1 MQEVQEMWVWS
12 LCQGDP
18 LEKEIATCSSIL
30 SWKISWTQEPGPW
43 GCKELVMTEHTH
55 THTNAYAYM
64 CTFFYMYVCTK
75 SLQLCPT
82 FVTLV
87 CRAPLSMGLSQQE
100 YWSGL
105 TCSAAA
111 TLLQSCPTLC
121 GPMAAAHQAPLST
134 GFSSKNTGV
143 GCDFLLLAMS
153 YSRAF
158 SQPRDRTHDSNISF
172 TGRWILYH

>member
-1 MQEVQEMWVWS
+1 
-12 LCQGDP
+12 
-18 LEKEIATCSSIL
+18 
-30 SWKISWTQEPGPW
+30 
-43 GCKELVMTEHTH
+43 MTEHTH